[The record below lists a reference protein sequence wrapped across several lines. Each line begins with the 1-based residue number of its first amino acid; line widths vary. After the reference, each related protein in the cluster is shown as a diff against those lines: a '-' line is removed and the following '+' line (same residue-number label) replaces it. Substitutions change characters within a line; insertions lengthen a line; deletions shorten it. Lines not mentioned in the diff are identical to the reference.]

1 MGLFRSYPKIMS
13 LHKEEVEGILD
24 TPVTVQ
30 EKVDGANVSIWM
42 RDDGS
47 IAYGSRTRELG
58 DDDFNGFG
66 TYVKEHE
73 KQLLDWFSK
82 NPNCR
87 LYGEWLVK
95 HTITYPDEAY
105 KKMYLYDIYLENAE
119 INIEQNYVKDA
130 AEFLGFEYPKLFF
143 EDQIITLEQL
153 TEVVGKSFIGVNGE
167 GVVIKNPTY
176 KNKWGN
182 HVYAKK
188 VHEKFKES
196 NAIVFGGNNKHS
208 ESYWEMYVVNKYAT
222 LGRLNKI
229 IQKFEPELSE
239 KLDYKHIPEITG
251 RAYYDLLTEEIWEIA
266 GKVVSLD
273 FKRLRHLATRKFTQ
287 IFKDKLENTISIADL
302 GKEEKVDV
310 RTTNTK

>member
-1 MGLFRSYPKIMS
+1 MGLFRSYPKIMA

-30 EKVDGANVSIWM
+30 EKIDGANVSIWL

-58 DDDFNGFG
+58 EEDFNGFG

-73 KQLLDWFSK
+73 KELKAFFLTD
-82 NPNCR
+82 PDAR

-105 KKMYLYDIYLENAE
+105 KKMYLYDIYDDKRETYCLQETVEVIARR
-119 INIEQNYVKDA
+119 
-130 AEFLGFEYPKLFF
+130 LGFEYPQIFF
-143 EDQIITLEQL
+143 KNQMVTLEQL
-153 TEVVGKSFIGVNGE
+153 VEVVGKSFIGVNGE
-167 GVVIKNPTY
+167 GVVIKNDHY

-188 VHEKFKES
+188 VHEHFKES

-208 ESYWEMYVVNKYAT
+208 DTYWEMYVVNKYAT

-229 IQKFEPELSE
+229 IQKLEPELTE
-239 KLDYKHIPEITG
+239 ALDYKHIPQITG

-266 GKVVSLD
+266 SKVITLD
-273 FKRLRHLATRKFTQ
+273 FKKLKNLCNKKFTQ
-287 IFKDKLENTISIADL
+287 MFKDTLENTISIADQSR
-302 GKEEKVDV
+302 GEENV
-310 RTTNTK
+310 RVTTK